1 MTLLAVRATHLLFMG
16 LWVGSVMWLGGDVR
30 RSVDAGG
37 EHRALLADRVLRA
50 LRFMHIC
57 AGVTIASGFA
67 LVLELGGFANVPL
80 PIHVGMGFAGL
91 LAMLGG
97 GALHGAWHGVL
108 DRWTAGEMEATY
120 RAVRRLGA
128 TASVFKTGWLV
139 VFVLMVFRNHI
150 L

>member
-1 MTLLAVRATHLLFMG
+1 MTMLVVRATHLLFMG

-30 RSVDAGG
+30 RSIAEGA

-57 AGVTIASGFA
+57 AGVTIASGFG
-67 LVLELGGFANVPL
+67 LVLELGGFANAPL
-80 PIHVGMGFAGL
+80 PIHVGMGLAGL

-108 DRWTAGEMEATY
+108 DRWAAGDMEATY
-120 RAVRRLGA
+120 RAARRFGT
-128 TASVFKTGWLV
+128 TASVFKVGWSV